1 MGSTSH
7 NSNVCSWFNVSTNDM
22 LMICDKWLDASD
34 RWKIN
39 DSCCLDGWKYL
50 ISPNILCMVWMRWTM
65 FSCETVYHLLMT
77 ERIEE
82 SHMRIPRSWRYFKL
96 LSQSMRYFWIGLN
109 FLLDEKCFVPS
120 RAMNWIH
127 VLSYFYYSNL
137 NRMTQPNVREM
148 KQAAS

>member
-1 MGSTSH
+1 
-7 NSNVCSWFNVSTNDM
+7 
-22 LMICDKWLDASD
+22 
-34 RWKIN
+34 
-39 DSCCLDGWKYL
+39 
-50 ISPNILCMVWMRWTM
+50 
-65 FSCETVYHLLMT
+65 MT

-148 KQAAS
+148 KQAASHQENFSSKCNVNSVSERFTFMVLFSPCRKANSCRFLSYISIIYVQRTKCKLERCSDEIH